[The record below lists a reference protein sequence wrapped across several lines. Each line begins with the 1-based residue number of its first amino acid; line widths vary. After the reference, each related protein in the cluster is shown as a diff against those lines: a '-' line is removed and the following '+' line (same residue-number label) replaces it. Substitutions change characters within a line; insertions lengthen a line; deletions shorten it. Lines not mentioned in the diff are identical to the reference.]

1 METQKTGKEKPSPF
15 NRLFALSS
23 KRGFPLSVLFRR
35 ARHLYSQR
43 RSNMSLGPWCP
54 ISSHLFALFLG
65 SISVSPYEKSRI
77 TKIKG
82 IASSLPPQISIS
94 KTVKMG
100 RSKVQLKKGNCLVTR
115 QAIILDRAD
124 SSDPILHFL
133 WKTTHLDM
141 MRLLHKKKNYELVAI
156 DTKKNL
162 RICQDD
168 KKQDQD
174 IFYGMDK
181 Y

>member
-1 METQKTGKEKPSPF
+1 MPYFQP
-15 NRLFALSS
+15 
-23 KRGFPLSVLFRR
+23 PLRT
-35 ARHLYSQR
+35 
-43 RSNMSLGPWCP
+43 
-54 ISSHLFALFLG
+54 FLG

-100 RSKVQLKKGNCLVTR
+100 RSKVQLKKGDCLVTR

-141 MRLLHKKKNYELVAI
+141 MRLLHKKRNYELVAI

>member
-1 METQKTGKEKPSPF
+1 METQKQEK
-15 NRLFALSS
+15 
-23 KRGFPLSVLFRR
+23 KTFPLIDYSPYLQSEDSLYLCYLEELGIYTPKDDLICPSDLGALFP
-35 ARHLYSQR
+35 A
-43 RSNMSLGPWCP
+43 NSL
-54 ISSHLFALFLG
+54 ALFLG

-82 IASSLPPQISIS
+82 IASSLPQISIS

-100 RSKVQLKKGNCLVTR
+100 RSKVQLKKGDCLVTR

-141 MRLLHKKKNYELVAI
+141 MRLLHKR
-156 DTKKNL
+156 
-162 RICQDD
+162 RI
-168 KKQDQD
+168 
-174 IFYGMDK
+174 MNS
-181 Y
+181 